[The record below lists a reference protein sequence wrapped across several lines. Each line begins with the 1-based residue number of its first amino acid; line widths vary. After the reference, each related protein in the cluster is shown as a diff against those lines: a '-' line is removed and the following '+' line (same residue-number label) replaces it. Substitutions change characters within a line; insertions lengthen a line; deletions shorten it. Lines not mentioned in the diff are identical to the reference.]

1 MLKWF
6 QGTYQFL
13 DTNFEISFVSSVMTT
28 TGQFFKN
35 TNQNFLNNSLIR
47 NFPICLYE
55 SRRVIIYIL
64 IFFHFNILRF
74 LSKRLKFHICYL
86 QISYVLLMQDLSS
99 IFGLSYTLDSW
110 KDIWNLLQPYI
121 CNMESALAFHFL
133 FFSNFFYWFL
143 VNLSLEL
150 SSVYPFSSLSHRPTD
165 KNVFFIFTHQNHNSH
180 HKNWDIGKLDVC
192 TCTTWASHGF
202 CFSNI
207 LFFNQALIPSLLNGF
222 L

>member
-1 MLKWF
+1 
-6 QGTYQFL
+6 
-13 DTNFEISFVSSVMTT
+13 MTT

-86 QISYVLLMQDLSS
+86 QISYVLLLQDLSS

-121 CNMESALAFHFL
+121 CNMESALACI
-133 FFSNFFYWFL
+133 
-143 VNLSLEL
+143 
-150 SSVYPFSSLSHRPTD
+150 PFS
-165 KNVFFIFTHQNHNSH
+165 
-180 HKNWDIGKLDVC
+180 
-192 TCTTWASHGF
+192 
-202 CFSNI
+202 I
-207 LFFNQALIPSLLNGF
+207 LFQLFLLIFSQPLFRIKFSIPILKPIP
-222 L
+222 